1 MTSAPLAPD
10 ATVAIIGASLAGL
23 RAAEQF
29 RRDGHT
35 GPLILIGEEPHRPYD
50 RPPLS
55 KQFLGGSWDRDRI
68 RHRVTASF
76 DTVDLR
82 LGRRATALEPD
93 AGRIAL
99 DDGTAVHFD
108 AALIATGVRPR
119 VLPGT
124 DGLRRVHTLRT
135 LDDSEAIMADAA
147 AVSSRAEVVVI
158 GAGFIGAE
166 VAATLHQQ
174 GAQVTIVEA
183 LATPFARVLGEQ
195 IGEITAQLPAQAGV
209 TLRTGIGVAG
219 ISESGTRLL
228 VALTDGTSLP
238 ADSVVVGIGSV
249 PATEWLQ
256 DSGLSI
262 ANGVETDERLLAAP
276 NIAVAG
282 DVANWH
288 YPTLGHRVRV
298 EHWTHAA
305 DSAVSAARNL
315 VAGSAAAAAY
325 DPVLFFWSDQYDS
338 RIQVL
343 GHPDADDDVALVSG
357 SVAEGKVLAL
367 YHRGGRLS
375 AVFGINQPRQV
386 MAFRAL
392 LQNRA
397 SFADALALVKDQG

>member
-35 GPLILIGEEPHRPYD
+35 GPLILVGEELHMPYD

-55 KQFLGGSWDRDRI
+55 KQFLSGNWDRDRI
-68 RHRVTASF
+68 RHRVAANF

-93 AGRIAL
+93 AGRIEL

-124 DGLRRVHTLRT
+124 DGLRRVRTLRT

-147 AVSSRAEVVVI
+147 AVSSQAEIVVI

-166 VAATLHQQ
+166 VAATLHKQ
-174 GAQVTIVEA
+174 GAKVTIVEA

-195 IGEITAQLPAQAGV
+195 IGEITARLQAQAGV
-209 TLRTGIGVAG
+209 TLRTGVGVAG
-219 ISESGTRLL
+219 ISESGRRLL

-282 DVANWH
+282 DVANWD

-305 DSAVSAARNL
+305 DSAVSAAHNL
-315 VAGSAAAAAY
+315 VVGSAAAAAY

-343 GHPDADDDVALVSG
+343 GHPDADDDVTLVRG

-367 YHRGGRLS
+367 YHRGGLLS

-392 LQNRA
+392 LKNRA
-397 SFADALALVKDQG
+397 SFVDALALAKDQG

>member
-10 ATVAIIGASLAGL
+10 ATVVIIGASLAGL

-35 GPLILIGEEPHRPYD
+35 GPLILVGEELHMPYD

-55 KQFLGGSWDRDRI
+55 KQFLSGQWDRDRI
-68 RHRVTASF
+68 RHRVAASF

-93 AGRIAL
+93 AGRIEL
-99 DDGTAVHFD
+99 DDGTAVRFD

-124 DGLRRVHTLRT
+124 DGLRRVRTLRS

-147 AVSSRAEVVVI
+147 AVPSQAEIVVI

-166 VAATLHQQ
+166 VAATFRKQ
-174 GAQVTIVEA
+174 GAKVTVVEA

-195 IGEITAQLPAQAGV
+195 IGEITAQLQAHAGV
-209 TLRTGIGVAG
+209 TLRTGVGVAR
-219 ISESGTRLL
+219 ICESGERLL
-228 VALTDGTSLP
+228 VELTDGTSLP
-238 ADSVVVGIGSV
+238 ADSAVVGIGSV

-256 DSGLSI
+256 DSGLSV
-262 ANGVETDERLLAAP
+262 ANGVGADERLLAAP

-288 YPTLGHRVRV
+288 YPTLGRQVRV

-305 DSAVSAARNL
+305 DSAVRAAHNL
-315 VAGSAAAAAY
+315 VVGSAAAAAY

-343 GHPDADDDVALVSG
+343 GHPGAGDDVTLVRG
-357 SVAEGKVLAL
+357 SAAEGEVLAL
-367 YHRGGRLS
+367 YHRDGLLS

-392 LQNRA
+392 LANRV
-397 SFADALALVKDQG
+397 SFVDALALAKDLR

>member
-35 GPLILIGEEPHRPYD
+35 GPLILVGEELHMPYD

-55 KQFLGGSWDRDRI
+55 KQFLSGNWDRDRI
-68 RHRVTASF
+68 RHRVAVNF

-93 AGRIAL
+93 AGRIEL

-124 DGLRRVHTLRT
+124 DGLRRVRTLRT

-147 AVSSRAEVVVI
+147 AVSSQAEIVVI

-166 VAATLHQQ
+166 VAATFHKQ
-174 GAQVTIVEA
+174 GAKVTVVEA

-195 IGEITAQLPAQAGV
+195 IGEITAQLQAQAGV
-209 TLRTGIGVAG
+209 TLRTGAGVAR
-219 ISESGTRLL
+219 ISESGKRLL
-228 VALTDGTSLP
+228 VELTDGTSLP

-256 DSGLSI
+256 DSGLSV
-262 ANGVETDERLLAAP
+262 ANGVDADERLLAAP

-288 YPTLGHRVRV
+288 YPTLGHQVRV

-305 DSAVSAARNL
+305 DSAVSAAHNL
-315 VAGSAAAAAY
+315 VVGSAAAAAY

-343 GHPDADDDVALVSG
+343 GHPDADDDVTLVRG

-367 YHRGGRLS
+367 YHRGGLLS

-392 LQNRA
+392 LKNRA
-397 SFADALALVKDQG
+397 SFVDALALAKDQG